1 MVEIAIPTGT
11 DVFFDESKKVMG
23 MMQET
28 PKPTNTNPIVIKKG
42 CVKTMEIKNPADKS
56 KELVLMIF
64 SSPNLSINL
73 SPQNLPISIAV
84 K

>member
-11 DVFFDESKKVMG
+11 EVFFDDSKKVMG

-28 PKPTNTNPIVIKKG
+28 PNPTKTNPIVIKKG
-42 CVKTMEIKNPADKS
+42 CVKTMEIKNPDDKS

>member
-11 DVFFDESKKVMG
+11 EVFFDESKNAIG

-28 PKPTNTNPIVIKKG
+28 PKPTNTNPTVIKKG
-42 CVKTMEIKNPADKS
+42 WVKTMEIKKPADKS

-64 SSPNLSINL
+64 ISPNLSINL

>member
-11 DVFFDESKKVMG
+11 DVFFDDSKKVMG

-28 PKPTNTNPIVIKKG
+28 PAPTNIKPI
-42 CVKTMEIKNPADKS
+42 TMEIGLVKMMDNKNPADNS

-64 SSPNLSINL
+64 ISPNLSINL
-73 SPQNLPISIAV
+73 SPQNLPISMADR
-84 K
+84 